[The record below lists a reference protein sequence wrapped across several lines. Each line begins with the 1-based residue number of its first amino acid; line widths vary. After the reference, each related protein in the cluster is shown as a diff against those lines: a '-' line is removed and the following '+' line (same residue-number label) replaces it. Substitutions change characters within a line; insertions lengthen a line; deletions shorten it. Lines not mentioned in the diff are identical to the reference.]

1 MVAPRLVR
9 LSRSGGNRGAE
20 RGGCAVPQGGAVV
33 IASLGIW
40 SRLMI
45 GYPRPKQKETR
56 VTTADLLTK
65 LFSRPDQKRPRQ
77 AFFTYLPYSTFRPR
91 ATRGQLAAQ
100 LQAPR
105 VQRGLSDHPKTSNP
119 SLMCCWP
126 KVWWGAADSPGFLR
140 GTITCHPRTISKG
153 PSAIASSPNRATQI
167 FALRCGVVVL

>member
-1 MVAPRLVR
+1 M
-9 LSRSGGNRGAE
+9 
-20 RGGCAVPQGGAVV
+20 PQGGAVV

-126 KVWWGAADSPGFLR
+126 KVWWGAADSPGAVGPITGGAAAALAAARLMSSSYTLSRLRTAARMAISCGHTLSAWLSAELR
-140 GTITCHPRTISKG
+140 GS
-153 PSAIASSPNRATQI
+153 SA
-167 FALRCGVVVL
+167 LK